1 MATDIGR
8 YNIIFLERLAHI
20 TTLYFVLEPDDRRT
34 ILVIKRQMVS
44 ILQQKH

>member
-8 YNIIFLERLAHI
+8 YDIIFLERLAHI
-20 TTLYFVLEPDDRRT
+20 TTLYFVLKPDDRRT

-44 ILQQKH
+44 IFQQKH